1 MFIRTLYN
9 LHALVQVNKKEP
21 PCNLQGGLIGCSEL
35 NKFYLASGVPNG
47 CKSGWCGGIG
57 RVPF

>member
-35 NKFYLASGVPNG
+35 NKFYFASGVPNG
-47 CKSGWCGGIG
+47 CKSG
-57 RVPF
+57 